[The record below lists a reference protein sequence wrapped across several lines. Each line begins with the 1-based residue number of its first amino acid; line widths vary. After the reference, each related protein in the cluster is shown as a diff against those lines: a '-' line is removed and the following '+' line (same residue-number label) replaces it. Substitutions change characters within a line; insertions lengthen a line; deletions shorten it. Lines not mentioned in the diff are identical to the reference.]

1 MDQNRFRPSVTSLEG
16 REMPSVSPTEVFD
29 AVAEAERSQ
38 NFLQGLL
45 EKDLSILNVY
55 TVAYLRDFLPTLSST
70 SLASADK
77 LAEYQNILGEQIPA
91 NPELVGL
98 QQQVAQERYKAEVN
112 ALWGFALT
120 QRVGGIPL
128 GTVRAPIAPDQ
139 PIPPTPP
146 PVVPPPPTPPPID
159 TTTSAGMT
167 DRIPDF
173 NDPTFV
179 ARGDEGLKT
188 RDIVTGEGSAARAG
202 EDVRVFYTGWLAA
215 NGNQFDGNRERT
227 PIVFGL
233 RAPTPTS
240 GGVIDGFRLGI
251 EGMQPGGIRQIFIPS
266 ALGYGTEGF
275 GTSIPPNSDLVF
287 EVKLLASGPEGSFE
301 DAG

>member
-38 NFLQGLL
+38 NFLQQLL
-45 EKDLSILNVY
+45 EKDLGKLNVY

-77 LAEYQNILGEQIPA
+77 LAEYQNILGEQIPT

-112 ALWGFALT
+112 ALWGYALT
-120 QRVGGIPL
+120 ERLGGIPL

-146 PVVPPPPTPPPID
+146 PVVPPPPAPPAPPPTNNLD
-159 TTTSAGMT
+159 KTTSAGMT
-167 DRIPDF
+167 ATFPDAT
-173 NDPTFV
+173 DPTFT
-179 ARGDEGLKT
+179 ALGTAGLKT
-188 RDIVTGEGSAARAG
+188 RDIIQGEGKAAEAG

-215 NGNQFDGNRERT
+215 NGTQFETNRDGQPTRFNLNQ
-227 PIVFGL
+227 
-233 RAPTPTS
+233 
-240 GGVIDGFRLGI
+240 VIQGFNQGI
-251 EGMQPGGIRQIFIPS
+251 QGMQPGGIRQIFIPS
-266 ALGYGTEGF
+266 ELGYGAAGSGEN
-275 GTSIPPNSDLVF
+275 IPPNSDLVF
-287 EVKLLASGPEGSFE
+287 EVKLLASGP
-301 DAG
+301 AGTLRDSQ